1 MIKDMA
7 PLGGNEERRKLVLAL
22 RISCGKEQPC
32 PRLVSRRQAGVW
44 SGPSSIRAPPP
55 QATADPMQTPDAKDI
70 QLLNNSCAHFL
81 QKNDKIE
88 QNEEPRVF
96 QSSHQ
101 LEITQANT

>member
-1 MIKDMA
+1 M
-7 PLGGNEERRKLVLAL
+7 P
-22 RISCGKEQPC
+22 
-32 PRLVSRRQAGVW
+32 QAGEQEAGRGLEW
-44 SGPSSIRAPPP
+44 PLFHQSTPP